1 MTPKL
6 DKNTL
11 EYLERIG
18 IENFSSAENIILG
31 LFDKISDPDNEKIT
45 SKLIVEMTGWHIRYT
60 ADEIN
65 NDIFNPCSERYK
77 SATFDAWK
85 ILEILSDNKFDS
97 YIKEIIHDLITE
109 KNRAYEK
116 VYYKI
121 QDDSSMWQEEIR
133 KHTDNVA
140 LNYCMD
146 ELTSYD
152 VEKLKE
158 HVLKRCIQ

>member
-6 DKNTL
+6 DKTTL

-18 IENFSSAENIILG
+18 IENFSSAENIIFD
-31 LFDKISDPDNEKIT
+31 LFDKISYPDKEEIT
-45 SKLIVEMTGWHIRYT
+45 NKLLVEMTRWHTRYT

-77 SATFDAWK
+77 SATFDAWE
-85 ILEILSDNKFDS
+85 ILEILSDNKFDLH
-97 YIKEIIHDLITE
+97 IKEIIHDLLIK
-109 KNRAYEK
+109 KNRALEK

-133 KHTDNVA
+133 KHTDSVA